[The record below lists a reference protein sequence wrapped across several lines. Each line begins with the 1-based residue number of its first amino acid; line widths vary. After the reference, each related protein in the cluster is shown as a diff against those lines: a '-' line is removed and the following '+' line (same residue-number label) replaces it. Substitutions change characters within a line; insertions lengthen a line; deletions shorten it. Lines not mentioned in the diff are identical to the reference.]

1 MVLMEAQG
9 VILYFFPLRNSR
21 DLLKMAEITPKGENQ
36 KGLTGW
42 YNKVSSS
49 SSECLELFD
58 TAFLHL
64 FNFNHGQAIL
74 DCKKALK
81 FDKDCPMVH
90 FLIAYSNAG
99 HYNNIAGFDY
109 SEGYEE
115 SQKALSLSKT
125 VSLSDWERELIEAQ
139 VHRFS
144 SPAVPVPPETLNKN
158 YANVMRD
165 VYRKFGENNIEVAAF
180 FAESLMNLAPW
191 QLWTPY
197 PEYKEGIP
205 ETGEI
210 VKVLEDGLKQFP
222 SHPGLCHL
230 YIHTME
236 LSATPEKAMPCADV
250 LCNTVKE
257 HGHLLHMA
265 SHIDMWVGH
274 YTEATEVNEL
284 AVLADKKYMLTSEVE
299 NNFYKMYR
307 MHNLHFIVWAAM
319 FNGQFNKSL
328 QFAEDTLQHLN
339 KEAIT
344 CMLGDMP
351 IGMIALEPTRII
363 VWEVLVRFGK
373 WEEILNRPME
383 EDKDLY
389 PSCTAISRYA
399 RGVAYAALGKV
410 AEAEAERDL
419 FYESL
424 KNKTLAKCRVYNNF
438 LYDPEKPG
446 RCVLDI
452 AESVLNGEIEYR
464 KGNFKQAFDHLR
476 LAVKRDASLMYNEPW
491 SWLMPTRHVL
501 GALLLEHGDVEEA
514 EAVYREDLIQYKD
527 NMWSLLGLHQ
537 ALKAQNKLEE
547 SQSVFEKYQKASAL
561 ADMKV
566 GASCLC
572 ATKMCH

>member
-1 MVLMEAQG
+1 
-9 VILYFFPLRNSR
+9 
-21 DLLKMAEITPKGENQ
+21 MAEVTPRGDQ

-42 YNKVSSS
+42 YNKVTSS
-49 SSECLELFD
+49 SSECLELID
-58 TAFLHL
+58 TALLHV
-64 FNFNHGQAIL
+64 FNFNHDQAIL
-74 DCKKALK
+74 DSKKALK
-81 FDKDCPMVH
+81 FDKYCPMVH
-90 FLIAYSNAG
+90 LLIAYSNAG
-99 HYNNIAGFDY
+99 HYNNIAGFNHL
-109 SEGYEE
+109 EGYEE

-125 VSLSDWERELIEAQ
+125 VSLSDWEKELIEAQ
-139 VHRFS
+139 VHRFCY
-144 SPAVPVPPETLNKN
+144 PVGAVPPETLNKN

-165 VYRKFGENNIEVAAF
+165 VYRKFGENIIEVAAF

-191 QLWTPY
+191 HLWTPY
-197 PEYKEGIP
+197 PDYKEGIP

-222 SHPGLCHL
+222 SHPALCHL

-236 LSATPEKAMPCADV
+236 LSATPEKAMACADV
-250 LCNTVKE
+250 LRNTVKE

-274 YTEATEVNEL
+274 YTEATEVNER
-284 AVLADKKYMLTSEVE
+284 AVLIDKKYMLTSEVE

-307 MHNLHFIVWAAM
+307 LHNMHFTAWAAT

-328 QFAEDTLQHLN
+328 QFAEETLQYLN

-344 CMLGDMP
+344 SVLGDMP
-351 IGMIALEPTRII
+351 LGMIILEPQRII

-373 WEEILNRPME
+373 WEEILKRPME
-383 EDKDLY
+383 EDEDLY
-389 PSCTAISRYA
+389 PSCTAMSRYA

-419 FYESL
+419 FYKSL
-424 KNKTLAKCRVYNNF
+424 KNKTLAECRMYNNY
-438 LYDPEKPG
+438 LYDPKKPG
-446 RCVLDI
+446 RCLLDI

-476 LAVKRDASLMYNEPW
+476 LAVKRDAGLIYNEPW
-491 SWLMPTRHVL
+491 SWMMPTRHVL

-537 ALKAQNKLEE
+537 TLKAQHKLEE
-547 SQSVFEKYQKASAL
+547 SQSVFEKYQKASAS
-561 ADMKV
+561 ADIKV

>member
-1 MVLMEAQG
+1 
-9 VILYFFPLRNSR
+9 
-21 DLLKMAEITPKGENQ
+21 MAEVTPIGEYQ

-42 YNKVSSS
+42 YNKVTSSS
-49 SSECLELFD
+49 NECLELID
-58 TAFLHL
+58 TALLHV
-64 FNFNHGQAIL
+64 FNFNHDQAIL

-81 FDKDCPMVH
+81 FDKDCAMAH

-99 HYNNIAGFDY
+99 HYNNIAGFDQL
-109 SEGYEE
+109 EGYEE
-115 SQKALSLSKT
+115 SQKALLLSKT
-125 VSLSDWERELIEAQ
+125 VSLSDWEKELIVAQ
-139 VHRFS
+139 VHRFC
-144 SPAVPVPPETLNKN
+144 SPVGTVPPETLNKN

-165 VYRKFGENNIEVAAF
+165 VYRKFGENIIEVVAF

-197 PEYKEGIP
+197 PDYKEGIP

-236 LSATPEKAMPCADV
+236 LSATPAKAMPCADV
-250 LCNTVKE
+250 LRNTVKE
-257 HGHLLHMA
+257 YGHLLHMA

-274 YTEATEVNEL
+274 YTEAIEVNEL
-284 AVLADKKYMLTSEVE
+284 AVLVDKKYMLTSEVE
-299 NNFYKMYR
+299 NNFYKVYR
-307 MHNLHFIVWAAM
+307 MHTLHFTVWAAM

-328 QFAEDTLQHLN
+328 RFAEETLQHLN
-339 KEAIT
+339 REAIT

-351 IGMIALEPTRII
+351 IGMIYLEPTRII

-373 WEEILNRPME
+373 WEEILQRPME

-410 AEAEAERDL
+410 AEAETERDL

-424 KNKTLAKCRVYNNF
+424 KDKTLVMRCLINNIM
-438 LYDPEKPG
+438 YDPEKTG
-446 RCVLDI
+446 IGILDI

-476 LAVKRDASLMYNEPW
+476 LAVKRDAGLIYDEPW
-491 SWLMPTRHVL
+491 SWMMPTRHVL
-501 GALLLEHGDVEEA
+501 GALLLEHGDIEEA

-537 ALKAQNKLEE
+537 ALKAQNKFEE

-561 ADMKV
+561 ADIKV

>member
-1 MVLMEAQG
+1 
-9 VILYFFPLRNSR
+9 
-21 DLLKMAEITPKGENQ
+21 MAEVTPRGDQ

-42 YNKVSSS
+42 YNKVTSS
-49 SSECLELFD
+49 SSECLELID
-58 TAFLHL
+58 TALLHV
-64 FNFNHGQAIL
+64 FNFNHDQAIL
-74 DCKKALK
+74 DSKKALK
-81 FDKDCPMVH
+81 FDKYCPMVH

-99 HYNNIAGFDY
+99 HYNNIAGFNHL
-109 SEGYEE
+109 EGYEE

-125 VSLSDWERELIEAQ
+125 VSLSDWEKELIEAQ
-139 VHRFS
+139 VHRFCY
-144 SPAVPVPPETLNKN
+144 PVGAVPPETLNKN

-165 VYRKFGENNIEVAAF
+165 VYRKFGENIIEVAAF

-191 QLWTPY
+191 HLWTPY
-197 PEYKEGIP
+197 PDYKEGIP

-222 SHPGLCHL
+222 SHPALCHL

-236 LSATPEKAMPCADV
+236 LSATPEKAMACADV
-250 LCNTVKE
+250 LRNTVKE

-274 YTEATEVNEL
+274 YTEATEVNEV
-284 AVLADKKYMLTSEVE
+284 AVLIDTKYMLTSEVE
-299 NNFYKMYR
+299 NNFYKVYR
-307 MHNLHFIVWAAM
+307 MHTLHFTIWAAM

-328 QFAEDTLQHLN
+328 QFAEETLQYLN

-344 CMLGDMP
+344 SVSGDMP
-351 IGMIALEPTRII
+351 LGMIYLEPTRVI

-373 WEEILNRPME
+373 WEEILKRPME

-389 PSCTAISRYA
+389 PSCTAMSRYA

-424 KNKTLAKCRVYNNF
+424 KNKTLATRCLINNIM
-438 LYDPEKPG
+438 YDPEKPG
-446 RCVLDI
+446 LGILDV

-476 LAVKRDASLMYNEPW
+476 LAVKRDAGLIYDEPW
-491 SWLMPTRHVL
+491 SWMMPTRHVL

-537 ALKAQNKLEE
+537 TLKAQHKLEE
-547 SQSVFEKYQKASAL
+547 SQSVFEKYQKVSAL
-561 ADMKV
+561 ADIKV

>member
-1 MVLMEAQG
+1 
-9 VILYFFPLRNSR
+9 
-21 DLLKMAEITPKGENQ
+21 MAEITSTGGNQ
-36 KGLTGW
+36 GGLTGW

-58 TAFLHL
+58 TALLHL

-74 DCKKALK
+74 DCKKTLK

-99 HYNNIAGFDY
+99 HYNNIAGFDH

-125 VSLSDWERELIEAQ
+125 VSLSDWERELIEVQ

-250 LCNTVKE
+250 LRNTVKE

-299 NNFYKMYR
+299 NNFYKVYR
-307 MHNLHFIVWAAM
+307 MHTLHFTVWAAM
-319 FNGQFNKSL
+319 FNGQFSKSL

-339 KEAIT
+339 REAIT
-344 CMLGDMP
+344 CML
-351 IGMIALEPTRII
+351 L
-363 VWEVLVRFGK
+363 
-373 WEEILNRPME
+373 
-383 EDKDLY
+383 
-389 PSCTAISRYA
+389 
-399 RGVAYAALGKV
+399 
-410 AEAEAERDL
+410 
-419 FYESL
+419 
-424 KNKTLAKCRVYNNF
+424 
-438 LYDPEKPG
+438 
-446 RCVLDI
+446 RCVTD
-452 AESVLNGEIEYR
+452 
-464 KGNFKQAFDHLR
+464 
-476 LAVKRDASLMYNEPW
+476 
-491 SWLMPTRHVL
+491 
-501 GALLLEHGDVEEA
+501 
-514 EAVYREDLIQYKD
+514 
-527 NMWSLLGLHQ
+527 MWR
-537 ALKAQNKLEE
+537 
-547 SQSVFEKYQKASAL
+547 
-561 ADMKV
+561 
-566 GASCLC
+566 
-572 ATKMCH
+572 